1 MDFTTWP
8 PKVLVVD
15 TEGSGTSLPDLVEL
29 AAVPITAGTVRAD
42 AIRQSLVRPPNP
54 VTPRAAALNGLTDQI
69 LARAP
74 AWETIAEQVRADL
87 DCAWLV
93 AHNASVDY
101 RLLARLLP
109 GWEPAGVICTLRLAR
124 ALRPDLPRHTLD
136 ALLAAIPVPPV
147 GVTGLRHRAAYD
159 AHATALLLLALVDPL
174 DAWADVTAI
183 GVPAALRSV
192 QTDQQ
197 NGLW

>member
-1 MDFTTWP
+1 MDFHTWP

-15 TEGSGTSLPDLVEL
+15 TEGSGASPPDLVEL

-54 VTPRAAALNGLTDQI
+54 VTQRAAALNGLTNQV
-69 LARAP
+69 LANAP
-74 AWETIAEQVRADL
+74 TWETIADQVRTDL
-87 DCAWLV
+87 DGAWIV

-109 GWEPAGVICTLRLAR
+109 GWQPAGVICTLRLAR
-124 ALRPDLPRHTLD
+124 ALQPGLYRHTLD
-136 ALLAAIPVPPV
+136 ALLAALAVPLA

-159 AHATALLLLALVDPL
+159 AHATALLLLALADPL
-174 DAWADVTAI
+174 DTWADLAAI
-183 GVPAALRSV
+183 AVPPALCPGPV
-192 QTDQQ
+192 DEQQ
-197 NGLW
+197 ELW

>member
-1 MDFTTWP
+1 MDFHTWP

-15 TEGSGTSLPDLVEL
+15 TEGSGASPPDLVEL

-54 VTPRAAALNGLTDQI
+54 VTQRAAALNGLTNQV
-69 LARAP
+69 LASAP
-74 AWETIAEQVRADL
+74 TWETIADQVRADL
-87 DCAWLV
+87 SGAWIV

-101 RLLARLLP
+101 RLLSRLLP

-124 ALRPDLPRHTLD
+124 ALRPDLDRHTLD
-136 ALLAAIPVPPV
+136 MLLASIAVPLA

-159 AHATALLLLALVDPL
+159 AHATALLLLALAERL
-174 DAWADVTAI
+174 DTWADLTAI
-183 GVPAALRSV
+183 AVPPALRPGPV
-192 QTDQQ
+192 DEQQ
-197 NGLW
+197 GLW